1 MCIHAKTQEK
11 LPVLVIPIILPSQT
25 FTCLPCGITTF
36 LRNMAAP
43 PRHSKEYGRPVAGSK
58 TEARGKYAGA
68 HISQEVKALC
78 NVILQMGEEQPDGT
92 VAVTFGRLFERYTR
106 ISNKVVGM
114 LLRARKQN
122 LVDFEGEMLFQ
133 RRDDNV
139 VITLLR
145 MPENVQNDSDEYWN
159 ISAK

>member
-11 LPVLVIPIILPSQT
+11 PLVVSVIPDIAFAD
-25 FTCLPCGITTF
+25 FTCLPCRITF

-78 NVILQMGEEQPDGT
+78 NVILQMGDEQPDGT

-139 VITLLR
+139 VITLLH
-145 MPENVQNDSDEYWN
+145 MPEDVQNDSDEYWN

>member
-1 MCIHAKTQEK
+1 MWDY
-11 LPVLVIPIILPSQT
+11 
-25 FTCLPCGITTF
+25 F

-43 PRHSKEYGRPVAGSK
+43 PRHSKEYGRPVAESK

-78 NVILQMGEEQPDGT
+78 NVILQMGDEQPDGT
-92 VAVTFGRLFERYTR
+92 VTVTFGRLFERYTR

-145 MPENVQNDSDEYWN
+145 MPEDVQNDSDEYWN

>member
-1 MCIHAKTQEK
+1 MWDY
-11 LPVLVIPIILPSQT
+11 
-25 FTCLPCGITTF
+25 F
-36 LRNMAAP
+36 LRNMATP

-68 HISQEVKALC
+68 HISQEVKVLC
-78 NVILQMGEEQPDGT
+78 NVILQMGDEQPDGI

-114 LLRARKQN
+114 LLRARKQT

-145 MPENVQNDSDEYWN
+145 MPEDVQNDSDEYWN